1 MITKEMSTDRKASG
15 SLRLSSQEHEEDP
28 VKETEKESPRG
39 KKKPK
44 KEMSWKPNEIFNDEF
59 CKMKV
64 R

>member
-15 SLRLSSQEHEEDP
+15 SLSSQEHEEDP
-28 VKETEKESPRG
+28 VKETEKESPRV
-39 KKKPK
+39 KKKSK
-44 KEMSWKPNEIFNDEF
+44 RVMSWKPNEIFNDEF